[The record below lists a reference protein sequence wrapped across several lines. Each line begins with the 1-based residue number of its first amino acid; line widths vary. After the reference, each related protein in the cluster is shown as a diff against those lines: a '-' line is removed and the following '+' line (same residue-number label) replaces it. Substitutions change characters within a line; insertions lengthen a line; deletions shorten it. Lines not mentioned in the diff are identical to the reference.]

1 MVLDAGTLGDDEL
14 TYLYLPLAHSFALL
28 IQFGTFAL
36 GATLAYWERDP
47 LKIIPNLAEVKPT
60 YFPSVPR
67 IFEKIYTA
75 ATAAVEKEGGLKK
88 AVFDWAIGVGAKVRE
103 TRARGQ
109 GARASCC
116 SRQYEIADKQVLRE
130 DPRPVRRADQA
141 RGHRRGA
148 RSTRRSCASSTPPAC
163 SIARG
168 LGHDRDLDRG
178 DDRDPRGLQV
188 RHRRPARSPAARS
201 RSPRTARSSSRGP
214 TSSRATTRTP
224 RRRRRR
230 SSTAGFTP
238 ATSASSTPTATSRS
252 PAARR
257 TSSSPRAARTSR
269 PPTSRP
275 RSSSTR
281 SSPSA
286 S

>member
-1 MVLDAGTLGDDEL
+1 MVLDVGALGDDEI

-28 IQFGTFAL
+28 IQFGSLAL
-36 GATLAYWERDP
+36 GATIAYWQRDP
-47 LKIIPNLAEVKPT
+47 LKIMPDLAEVKPT

-75 ATAAVEKEGGLKK
+75 ATAAAEKAGGMKK
-88 AVFDWAIGVGAKVRE
+88 AVFDWAIGVGRRMRE
-103 TRARGQ
+103 TERAGRRAGLPAAPPVRDRRQAGAVQDPQPVRRPGRAR
-109 GARASCC
+109 
-116 SRQYEIADKQVLRE
+116 RQR
-130 DPRPVRRADQA
+130 RRADQPRDPAVLRRRRRA
-141 RGHRRGA
+141 R
-148 RSTRRSCASSTPPAC
+148 
-163 SIARG
+163 ARG
-168 LGHDRDLDRG
+168 LGNDRDLDRG
-178 DDRDPRGLQV
+178 DDRDPRRLQV
-188 RHRRPARSPAARS
+188 RAPSASRSPAARS
-201 RSPRTARSSSRGP
+201 RSPTTARSSSRAP

-224 RRRRRR
+224 RRRPRR

-238 ATSASSTPTATSRS
+238 ATSARSTPTATSRS

-257 TSSSPRAARTSR
+257 TSSSRRAARTSP